1 MSDVRVN
8 PPSVRAYGTS
18 AQEAFGSIRTS
29 LFETL
34 VSDAVSVDY
43 YGPNAVDFKTKC
55 GQLATDLAN
64 ALTTDM
70 TKIADAVKTTTSNIA
85 SALGGPPVDIQFNG
99 SQISAPAVPTGDE
112 SVGANLPA
120 LEGMK
125 GTAKRHF
132 TAISEQFTNHLSSLQ
147 NTDWVGTAKDNAGL
161 GAVTGFTNGAKS
173 KVEEANT
180 QMTTFIDKQI
190 DEINKANK

>member
-8 PPSVRAYGTS
+8 PPSVRAYGTT

-29 LFETL
+29 LETM

-85 SALGGPPVDIQFNG
+85 GALGGPPGDIQFNR

-125 GTAKRHF
+125 GTAKSHF
-132 TAISEQFTNHLSSLQ
+132 TAISEQFTNHLTSLQ
-147 NTDWVGTAKDNAGL
+147 NTDWVGTAKDNAV
-161 GAVTGFTNGAKS
+161 GAVTGFTNAAKS

-180 QMTTFIDKQI
+180 EMTTFIDKQI
-190 DEINKANK
+190 EEINKANK

>member
-8 PPSVRAYGTS
+8 PPSVRSYGSS
-18 AQEAFGSIRTS
+18 AQEAFGSIRSS
-29 LFETL
+29 LETL

-55 GQLATDLAN
+55 GQLAADLAN
-64 ALTTDM
+64 ALTQDM

-85 SALGGPPVDIQFNG
+85 FALGGPPVDIQFNG
-99 SQISAPAVPTGDE
+99 AQISPPAIPQGDE

-125 GTAKRHF
+125 GTAKSHF
-132 TAISEQFTNHLSSLQ
+132 TAITDQFTNHLSALQ
-147 NTDWVGTAKDNAGL
+147 STDWVGTAKENAV
-161 GAVTGFTNGAKS
+161 GAVTGFTNAAKT

-180 QMTTFIDKQI
+180 EMNTFIDKQI